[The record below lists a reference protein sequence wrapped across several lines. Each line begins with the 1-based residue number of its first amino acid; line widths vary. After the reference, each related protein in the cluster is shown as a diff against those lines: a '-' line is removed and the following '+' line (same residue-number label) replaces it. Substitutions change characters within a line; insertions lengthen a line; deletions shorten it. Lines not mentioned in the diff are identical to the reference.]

1 MTAPTYL
8 TNTARNLSTSLN
20 DLNLSLNST
29 TKRRWDYC
37 EYTFTQLF
45 IHPFTYP
52 FIQSFNKPY
61 SFIHECF
68 SWLLISCN
76 RLHTVT
82 PNLSQALR
90 SSDRIQRRVDELV
103 RRRDYSYL
111 DSDVESD
118 YSLDLLRDS
127 LRDERNAL
135 NDAIKEA
142 DRE

>member
-1 MTAPTYL
+1 M
-8 TNTARNLSTSLN
+8 
-20 DLNLSLNST
+20 
-29 TKRRWDYC
+29 
-37 EYTFTQLF
+37 
-45 IHPFTYP
+45 
-52 FIQSFNKPY
+52 
-61 SFIHECF
+61 
-68 SWLLISCN
+68 
-76 RLHTVT
+76 T